1 MPLPKM
7 PDPQIPSGEPSF
19 ASANPFDGVRASSES
34 MKGSLPVT
42 PKSDDLDL
50 GFDLDLDDSSS
61 EGSSNHHQSDSLDD
75 DIFGISGDAAPV
87 TPANSTGFDFGDDME
102 SGFDLDLDI
111 DDDHDHDHAN
121 TSFSGGFEY
130 GGTKTEIA
138 ASLIENALENPEV
151 TEISIDSPTE
161 MFVRIKGKNIKVEEF
176 DLGRNIEDYHSVL
189 NDTLVSRVHGEV
201 RPIANDYL
209 IEMQIPIHYEGIGES
224 SARCHILTPPIT
236 PAAVVTIA
244 KRPSKPI
251 TIYDMV
257 NGGTMTREMAQFLID
272 LVKAHKNIIISGG
285 TGAGKMQRLS
295 TPIPT
300 PSGWTT
306 VGDIQPGDKI
316 FDHHGNVGKVLE
328 KFPHKEKSV
337 YKVTFS
343 TGEEEFVGDEHN
355 FYVSTHASRKANLYR
370 ENSDPRRRQPN
381 VDDEHI
387 EILARSL
394 VSSSEDDMIGIA
406 GLSKIVGRSICGTL
420 QNRLLEVAS
429 TEETAAVGRKFL
441 VNKKLAI
448 RWLLTNYAGG
458 FVNDQRDK
466 RVPLYSTKN
475 TLKLLEEG
483 VIDERGRYN
492 FHVPVLESPVEFDR
506 SIQNG
511 TGFDVSDLPIHP
523 YAFGLWLGDGS
534 SRDKRLTASP
544 EDAKSYQLI
553 FESLNS
559 DVTVAPYPRNKD
571 EKGNDWKFDGN
582 FSAKALREL
591 GVLQKT
597 SSEGSKKDVPGIYE
611 FASVEARRLLL
622 AGLFDSDGCVERGY
636 WVFTNTNRNLVD
648 AVYRI
653 ANSLGYRSSISKGKP
668 CKYTV
673 DGKKKSTENESW
685 DVVVS
690 TTDNIGLL
698 PRKVNAQD
706 EYNEAHGTVMRRDKT
721 RVIRSIE
728 MLDEKEDMAC
738 LAVDTVDH
746 TYLSGHGYL
755 VDHNTTLLSAL
766 GNAGFS
772 DDEKLIV
779 IEDLPELDFNKKFS
793 LYLHTT
799 PEKPGVD
806 PNRVT
811 MDYLVR
817 QTKRMRTSR
826 VVIGEVRGPEITSFL
841 DVASSGVSGS
851 MNTLHSESAKDALAT
866 IENLAMSGGE
876 TSDGAIAS
884 IKKSIVKSIDIV
896 VQAHREEGKEHN
908 RHLVTEIVEV
918 GKSLQG
924 NNFGTTPIFKWDERT
939 ESFMAVDRPSDALL
953 DELVAKKMESAAL
966 WGRTV

>member
-7 PDPQIPSGEPSF
+7 PDVPKRSGEPNFDLTSSF
-19 ASANPFDGVRASSES
+19 DDVVPTSPKPETSSVDEDD
-34 MKGSLPVT
+34 
-42 PKSDDLDL
+42 DDLGMDL
-50 GFDLDLDDSSS
+50 SDFAEDTTSSSSDVAVSDLDDDMFGDEDEDEVVVDTPIRKRSAPSHTAS
-61 EGSSNHHQSDSLDD
+61 PSPFGDVFSDDITSATSRSDLAKQTLSKALDD
-75 DIFGISGDAAPV
+75 P
-87 TPANSTGFDFGDDME
+87 N
-102 SGFDLDLDI
+102 
-111 DDDHDHDHAN
+111 
-121 TSFSGGFEY
+121 
-130 GGTKTEIA
+130 
-138 ASLIENALENPEV
+138 V
-151 TEISIDSPTE
+151 TEISINGPHE
-161 MFVRIKGKNIKVEEF
+161 MFVRVKGDNVFVPEF
-176 DLGRNIEDYHSVL
+176 DLGDDIEEYHSVL
-189 NDTLVSRVHGEV
+189 NSVLISGRTKLGSTRAIAKDFLVE
-201 RPIANDYL
+201 A
-209 IEMQIPIHYEGIGES
+209 QIILHYPDGDS
-224 SARCHILTPPIT
+224 VARCHILTPPIS
-236 PAAVVTIA
+236 PAAIVTIA
-244 KRPSKPI
+244 KRPANPI
-251 TIYDMV
+251 TLADMV
-257 NGGTMTREMAQFLID
+257 AGGTMTAEMSQFAVD
-272 LVKAHKNIIISGG
+272 LVRAHKNIVISGG

-316 FDHHGNVGKVLE
+316 FDHHGNVGEVLE
-328 KFPHKEKSV
+328 KFPHKEKTV

-370 ENSDPRRRQPN
+370 ENSEPRRRQPN

-394 VSSSEDDMIGIA
+394 VSSSEDDMIGIV

-506 SIQNG
+506 SIRNG

-523 YAFGLWLGDGS
+523 YAFGLWLGDGN

-544 EDAKSYQLI
+544 EDAKSYRLI

-582 FSAKALREL
+582 FSAKTLREL

-597 SSEGSKKDVPGIYE
+597 SSEGSKKDIPGIYE

-653 ANSLGYRSSISKGKP
+653 ANSLGYRSSISKGKT

-766 GNAGFS
+766 GSEGFR

-779 IEDLPELDFNKKFS
+779 IEDLPELDFGKHFS
-793 LYLHTT
+793 SYLTTT

-817 QTKRMRTSR
+817 QTKRMRVAR
-826 VVIGEVRGPEITSFL
+826 VVIGEVRGPEIRSFL
-841 DVASSGVSGS
+841 DVAKSGVSGS
-851 MNTLHSESAKDALAT
+851 MNTLHAESPDECLKMIQD
-866 IENLAMSGGE
+866 LAMSGE
-876 TSDGAIAS
+876 NTSGAAIGAI
-884 IKKSIVKSIDIV
+884 KESIVAAIDFVI
-896 VQAHREEGKEHN
+896 QAKREEGKEHN
-908 RHLVTEIVEV
+908 RHLVTSISEV
-918 GKSLQG
+918 GKSLNG
-924 NNFGTTPIFKWDERT
+924 GNFGLTEIFSYDPHT
-939 ESFMAVDRPSDALL
+939 DNFIYNNPPSDSTR
-953 DELVAKKMESAAL
+953 KAL
-966 WGRTV
+966 WDQNLPSAQFFGRMSS